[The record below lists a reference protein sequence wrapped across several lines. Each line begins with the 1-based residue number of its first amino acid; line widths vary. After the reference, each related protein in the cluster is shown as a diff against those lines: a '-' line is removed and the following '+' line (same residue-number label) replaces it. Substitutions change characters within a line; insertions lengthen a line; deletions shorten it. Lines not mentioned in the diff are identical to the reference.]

1 MSAAADKP
9 SPFEPII
16 LEDDPAFDVEK
27 EYRDEL
33 DYYYRNHPEDHGYVP
48 PKSLKDSAVSIIGG
62 IRNGIGKAVEIR
74 DELYGYNDET
84 KGPRIHL
91 KPVEEM
97 EFLPG
102 GMSGKSMDVGNPF
115 AFGGMVAPDFGLHGG
130 PNPAA
135 KLPSNEKQPPC
146 HKKKKHRKLP
156 CCSCRDAKCLD
167 NPSRCKEEEKEKE
180 KERPTIDILSSDP
193 FGIGKGKKLF

>member
-1 MSAAADKP
+1 MSAVADRP
-9 SPFEPII
+9 SPFEPIV
-16 LEDDPAFDVEK
+16 LEDDPAFDVDK

-33 DYYYRNHPEDHGYVP
+33 DYYYQNHPEDHGYVP
-48 PKSLKDSAVSIIGG
+48 PKSLKDSAASIIGG

-102 GMSGKSMDVGNPF
+102 GMGGSNITSDPFSMGVPS
-115 AFGGMVAPDFGLHGG
+115 MPDFGMHSQTKKKSTGDSKT
-130 PNPAA
+130 N
-135 KLPSNEKQPPC
+135 C
-146 HKKKKHRKLP
+146 KKKKKTP
-156 CCSCRDAKCLD
+156 NCCSCNHADCLK
-167 NPSRCKEEEKEKE
+167 NPSRCRYEEKAKE
-180 KERPTIDILSSDP
+180 KKKDTSSSSDILSSDP
-193 FGIGKGKKLF
+193 FGIGRGKKLF